1 MTATSNPDPYP
12 ARPRT
17 GTTPYEGATALRR
30 VTGILRIAA
39 GLLVLTAITT
49 QIVDLVVN
57 DAFEPDEYFSYFTIQ
72 SSLINI
78 VVLVVGGLLA
88 LRWRDDP
95 ELYTAV
101 RMSAVTYA
109 VVTAVVY
116 NLLLRGVPTDD
127 FVGVQW
133 PNEVTHVWIPIVIA
147 LDWLL
152 SPGRVALA
160 WGRLWLAIGYPL
172 LWLAFTLVRG
182 VLTGWYPYPFLEP
195 DGPAGPL
202 SVIAYI
208 VGITLF
214 ILAVACVCIGI
225 SRIRLANERPA

>member
-1 MTATSNPDPYP
+1 MTVTSNPGFRAEQGDTRP
-12 ARPRT
+12 AT
-17 GTTPYEGATALRR
+17 GLRR
-30 VTGILRIAA
+30 ITGLLRIAA
-39 GLLVLTAITT
+39 GLLVLVAITT
-49 QIVDLVVN
+49 QIVDQVVN
-57 DAFEPDEYFSYFTIQ
+57 DAFAPGEYFSYFTIQ
-72 SSLINI
+72 SSLANI
-78 VVLVVGGLLA
+78 VVLVTGGLMA
-88 LRWRDDP
+88 LRWREDT

-116 NLLLRGVPTDD
+116 NVLLRGIPAEG

-133 PNEVTHVWIPIVIA
+133 PNEITHVWIPVVIA
-147 LDWLL
+147 LDWIL
-152 SPGRVALA
+152 SPGRAALA

-182 VLTGWYPYPFLEP
+182 VLTGWYPYPFLDP
-195 DGPAGPL
+195 DGPAGPV

-214 ILAVACVCIGI
+214 ILAVACVAIGI
-225 SRIRLANERPA
+225 SRIRVWNEPRA

>member
-1 MTATSNPDPYP
+1 MTATSNPNQNP
-12 ARPRT
+12 AAPSASLLA
-17 GTTPYEGATALRR
+17 PESATAARR
-30 VTGILRIAA
+30 VAGVLRLAA
-39 GLLVLTAITT
+39 GMLVLAAIVT
-49 QIVDLVVN
+49 QIVDLVLN
-57 DAFEPDEYFSYFTIQ
+57 DAFEPHEYFSYFTIQ
-72 SSLINI
+72 SSLITI
-78 VVLVVGGLLA
+78 VVLTVGGLLA
-88 LRWRDDP
+88 LRWREDP

-116 NLLLRGVPTDD
+116 NLLLRGIPTDD

-147 LDWLL
+147 LDWIL
-152 SPGRVALA
+152 SPGRAALA

-195 DGPAGPL
+195 DGPDGPT

-214 ILAVACVCIGI
+214 ILAVACVSIGI
-225 SRIRLANERPA
+225 SRIRVWNEPRD

>member
-1 MTATSNPDPYP
+1 MTTMSNPNQDSAP
-12 ARPRT
+12 RPRT
-17 GTTPYEGATALRR
+17 TMPEQAGGLRR
-30 VTGILRIAA
+30 LVGVLRVAA
-39 GLLVLTAITT
+39 GALVLAAITT

-57 DAFEPDEYFSYFTIQ
+57 DAFTPREYFSYFTIQ

-78 VVLVVGGLLA
+78 VVLVVGGVLA
-88 LRWRDDP
+88 LRWREDP

-133 PNEVTHVWIPIVIA
+133 PNEVTHVWIPVVIA
-147 LDWLL
+147 LDWIL
-152 SPGRVALA
+152 SPGRAALG

-172 LWLAFTLVRG
+172 AWLGFTLVRG
-182 VLTGWYPYPFLEP
+182 VLTGWYPYPFLDP
-195 DGPAGPL
+195 DGPDGPT

-214 ILAVACVCIGI
+214 ILAVACVSIGI
-225 SRIRLANERPA
+225 SRIRVWNTPRD

>member
-1 MTATSNPDPYP
+1 MTTTSDQNRDNARLPD
-12 ARPRT
+12 ARLP
-17 GTTPYEGATALRR
+17 EGSGALRR
-30 VTGILRIAA
+30 VTGLLRIAA

-49 QIVDLVVN
+49 QIVDLLVN
-57 DAFEPDEYFSYFTIQ
+57 DAFQPEEYFSYFTIQ
-72 SSLINI
+72 SSLVNI

-88 LRWRDDP
+88 LRWREDP

-127 FVGVQW
+127 FVGLQW
-133 PNEVTHVWIPIVIA
+133 PNEVTHVWIPIVMT

-152 SPGRVALA
+152 SPGRAALA
-160 WGRLWLAIGYPL
+160 WGRLWLAVGYPL
-172 LWLAFTLVRG
+172 LWLGFTLVRG
-182 VLTGWYPYPFLEP
+182 VLTGWYPYPFLDP
-195 DGPAGPL
+195 DGPDGPT

-214 ILAVACVCIGI
+214 ILAVASVAIGI
-225 SRIRLANERPA
+225 SRIRVWNQPRA